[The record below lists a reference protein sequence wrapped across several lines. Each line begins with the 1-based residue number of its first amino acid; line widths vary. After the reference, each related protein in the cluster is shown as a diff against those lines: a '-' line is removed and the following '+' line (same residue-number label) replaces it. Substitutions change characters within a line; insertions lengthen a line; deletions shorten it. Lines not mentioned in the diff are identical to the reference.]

1 MMRTHAPGDEGFT
14 ILEMIVA
21 FMILALAM
29 GLIGQSIVLS
39 RRAMV
44 AAETEQRSIRE
55 LRGILANLQAG
66 DISLEAGSD
75 EFGDRWKI
83 EKRLVDTDGSALVA
97 LKITPN
103 VGDGRPGRSGFVT
116 FMQAD
121 PRASLK

>member
-14 ILEMIVA
+14 VLEMIVA

-29 GLIGQSIVLS
+29 GLISQSIVLS
-39 RRAMV
+39 RRAIV

-55 LRGILANLQAG
+55 LRGILAKLQAG
-66 DISLEAGSD
+66 DVSLEAGSD
-75 EFGDRWKI
+75 EFGDIWKI
-83 EKRLVDTDGSALVA
+83 ERRLLNTDGTALVA
-97 LKITPN
+97 LRITRN
-103 VGDGRPGRSGFVT
+103 VGDGRRGRSGFVT